1 MISRRFYQAL
11 EYGGRRAGGGN
22 WKFERVMTG
31 RGKKSLEQ
39 LLELTA
45 EWGRGK
51 QERDGEREVCRS

>member
-1 MISRRFYQAL
+1 
-11 EYGGRRAGGGN
+11 
-22 WKFERVMTG
+22 MTG

-51 QERDGEREVCRS
+51 QARDGERGMSFVTSAIADVS